1 MIVVFGSVSVDLIV
15 AAPAL
20 AGPGQTVVARGGVF
34 QPGGR
39 GANQA
44 VAAALDGA
52 RVVMAGA
59 VGQDAL
65 ATPALAGLRAAG
77 VDVSRVAPVHAPTGF
92 ASVVADP
99 ERARQVTVA
108 LNANLLAR
116 ADQVEDA
123 LLTPEATLL
132 LQTET
137 DPSEVGVLI
146 TRARRRGARIVLNLS
161 PPAQMAAEALRA
173 LDWLVVDEA
182 EAAWLGHRLATG
194 DNPASLHAALG
205 VGVVCSRATEG
216 VEAVSANGHWQVPA
230 HRVHLVDTRCAG
242 DVLTGVFAACL
253 DRAMPVAAA
262 LRRANAAAALS
273 CTRASSQTS
282 FPAAAEIDTMLR
294 ESRHAEAL

>member
-1 MIVVFGSVSVDLIV
+1 
-15 AAPAL
+15 AAR
-20 AGPGQTVVARGGVF
+20 AGAF

-44 VAAALDGA
+44 VAAANDGA

-59 VGQDAL
+59 VGADAL
-65 ATPALAGLRAAG
+65 AAPALAGLVAAG
-77 VDVSRVAPVHAPTGF
+77 VDVSRVARAHAPTGF
-92 ASVVADP
+92 ASVVTDP
-99 ERARQVTVA
+99 THARQVAVA

-116 ADQVEDA
+116 AEQVEDA
-123 LLTPEATLL
+123 LLTPDATLIV
-132 LQTET
+132 QTET
-137 DPSEVGVLI
+137 DPAETGLLI
-146 TRARRRGARIVLNLS
+146 MRARRRGARIVLNLS
-161 PPAQMAAEALRA
+161 PPLAMAAEALRA

-216 VEAVSANGHWQVPA
+216 VEAVSADGHWRVPA
-230 HRVHLVDTRCAG
+230 HRVHLEDTRCAG
-242 DVLTGVFAACL
+242 DVLTGVLAACL
-253 DRAMPVAAA
+253 DRAMPTAAA

-273 CTRASSQTS
+273 CTRASSQAS
-282 FPAAAEIDTMLR
+282 FPSAAEIDAMLR